1 MVGGCVFVG
10 EPSMGGGYVVRQHS
24 PLGDYVCFDI
34 DDDDQEEDAL
44 YVDVSWLGVNIISST
59 VVYRLSNFT
68 SQMMCKV

>member
-1 MVGGCVFVG
+1 MFVG
-10 EPSMGGGYVVRQHS
+10 EPSMVGVYVVSQPS
-24 PLGDYVCFDI
+24 PLGDYVSFDI

-44 YVDVSWLGVNIISST
+44 YLDVSWLGVNIISST